1 MNRDRHGRPEK
12 RRPETSKLSVTVH
25 GSTEFEIDA
34 KNGLFLIAGCLVLSA
49 AILSFAGCSLA
60 APVSYVGV
68 ALGLFANVA
77 SERQLISIN
86 VAAQLELVAESGMTA
101 SVDFGLSVAS
111 IG

>member
-1 MNRDRHGRPEK
+1 MNRDRHSHPAE
-12 RRPETSKLSVTVH
+12 RRTETSKLSVTVH

-34 KNGLFLIAGCLVLSA
+34 KKGLFLVAGCLVLFA

-86 VAAQLELVAESGMTA
+86 VDAQLELVSESGMIA
-101 SVDFGLSVAS
+101 SVDLVLSVES
-111 IG
+111 TD